1 METKKYLFQRHH
13 CLPLFL
19 SYLWGMETCFEH
31 GKSFNSLDSS
41 YPTYEEWK
49 HGKMRLRGE
58 YKEVLIL
65 PMRNGNLFPDGCI
78 RRYASSFLSYLW
90 GMETAHLITF
100 SINNN
105 FCSYPTYEEWKP
117 SGLSVFVLTI
127 LKRSYPTYEEWNSK
141 LIWNPLHRMLSF
153 LSYLWGMETLSIPH
167 HYFRFLSVLI
177 LPMRNGNNECKLT

>member
-1 METKKYLFQRHH
+1 MERASTAWIVLI
-13 CLPLFL
+13 LPMRN
-19 SYLWGMETCFEH
+19 GNME
-31 GKSFNSLDSS
+31 
-41 YPTYEEWK
+41 
-49 HGKMRLRGE
+49 KMRLRGE

-127 LKRSYPTYEEWNSK
+127 LKRSYPTYEEWK
-141 LIWNPLHRMLSF
+141 LQADLKPSASNAL
-153 LSYLWGMETLSIPH
+153 
-167 HYFRFLSVLI
+167 VLI
-177 LPMRNGNNECKLT
+177 LPMRNGNTIHSASLFSIFVSSYPTYEEWKQWM